1 MTLNRNFGPSLEN
14 IQSTGMKGME
24 CRIFLA
30 LAKQSGISKGVENV
44 GVKFES
50 NAAMTKPSAASMRLR
65 CNHYE

>member
-1 MTLNRNFGPSLEN
+1 
-14 IQSTGMKGME
+14 MKGME